1 MSLFEMK
8 QCLMTKKEDNNLTK
22 MPEGEMNFFL
32 IRENMGV
39 FKLFFGSDQSF

>member
-22 MPEGEMNFFL
+22 MPEGEMNLLERPVKTFIWF
-32 IRENMGV
+32 
-39 FKLFFGSDQSF
+39 